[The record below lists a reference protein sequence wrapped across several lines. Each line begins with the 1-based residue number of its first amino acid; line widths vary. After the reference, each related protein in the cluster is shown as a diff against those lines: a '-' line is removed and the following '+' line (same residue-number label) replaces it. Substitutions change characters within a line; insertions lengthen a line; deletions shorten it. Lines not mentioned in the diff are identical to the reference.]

1 MCLSTTGRAVIVVA
15 CAWIERVLIAARRRF
30 CAVCREQ
37 WLNGRGEL
45 SNFSQNCTHSHA
57 TIASIIAHT
66 SPHHTRARLATHQ
79 GHKEVGITSPAGLS
93 LYTSVNLASSRS
105 PPRYVAKF
113 GGSGSSAVPRCVV
126 NGEFCGDACG
136 VKLLMNEPTA
146 FIRPFSSSAEASPAE
161 ASRAVELS
169 ATATSSADAGR
180 TRALP
185 PRLLFAEPDG
195 ERRGEEEEVAAAAAT
210 AVDELRL
217 RATNALREE
226 EVGAPPPAW

>member
-1 MCLSTTGRAVIVVA
+1 M
-15 CAWIERVLIAARRRF
+15 
-30 CAVCREQ
+30 
-37 WLNGRGEL
+37 
-45 SNFSQNCTHSHA
+45 
-57 TIASIIAHT
+57 
-66 SPHHTRARLATHQ
+66 
-79 GHKEVGITSPAGLS
+79 
-93 LYTSVNLASSRS
+93 
-105 PPRYVAKF
+105 AKF
-113 GGSGSSAVPRCVV
+113 GCSGSSAVPRCVV

-195 ERRGEEEEVAAAAAT
+195 ERRGEEEEVAAAVAT

-226 EVGAPPPAW
+226 EVGAPPPAALTADQSIAVEDCCMAEAEADGANAGPGSEDGAQASGVPTRGLRAAGGSASAGAPPASAMLLLAAPIAGRAADWPTIAKPPGRRCAR

>member
-1 MCLSTTGRAVIVVA
+1 M
-15 CAWIERVLIAARRRF
+15 
-30 CAVCREQ
+30 
-37 WLNGRGEL
+37 
-45 SNFSQNCTHSHA
+45 
-57 TIASIIAHT
+57 
-66 SPHHTRARLATHQ
+66 
-79 GHKEVGITSPAGLS
+79 
-93 LYTSVNLASSRS
+93 
-105 PPRYVAKF
+105 AKF
-113 GGSGSSAVPRCVV
+113 GCSGSSAVPRCVV

-146 FIRPFSSSAEASPAE
+146 FIRPFSSSAEASPA
-161 ASRAVELS
+161 APSRAVELS

-195 ERRGEEEEVAAAAAT
+195 ERRGEEEEAAAAVAT

-226 EVGAPPPAW
+226 EVGAPPPAALTADQSIAVEDCCMAEAEADGANAGPGSEDGAQASGVPTRGLRAAGGSASAGAPPASAMLLLAAPIDPRLDLAATAKPPGMRCAR